1 MRLNGGL
8 TSAERRPITSQLV
21 MSSIN
26 TSISYLEFL
35 WKYSPLAVNSRTAT
49 AKIRACNSE

>member
-21 MSSIN
+21 MSNIN

-35 WKYSPLAVNSRTAT
+35 WKY
-49 AKIRACNSE
+49 